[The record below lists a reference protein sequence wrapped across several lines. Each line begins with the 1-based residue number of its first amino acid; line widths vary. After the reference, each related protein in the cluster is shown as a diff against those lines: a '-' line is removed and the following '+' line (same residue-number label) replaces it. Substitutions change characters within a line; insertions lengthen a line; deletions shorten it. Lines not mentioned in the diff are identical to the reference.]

1 MKANIA
7 RFTIALRN
15 GLESVGEL
23 TKVARSI
30 RPLFSAIF
38 LLTLPLAG
46 GAFLALYL
54 NGFFRWPDFSR
65 IQDRRETSI
74 FYAEQ
79 GEELREY
86 CTYCREMAR
95 LEEMGHFPKLAVLIE
110 DRDFEKRLT
119 PVSSRGIVRAL
130 WQDLKTLS
138 FEQGGST
145 ITQQAARLLFAEEE
159 LRHERET
166 KTLSAKL
173 WRKSRELWFAVL
185 LEGHLDRNKILELY
199 LNNTFCGHGRYGV
212 KACSDYYFHKEP
224 EELSIAEAAMIV
236 GTWRAPRHSP
246 FINPEGAL
254 KLRGR
259 VLAQLVSRNM
269 ITEAQQEEFQR
280 LPIPERQEHDQC
292 RALHAAEF
300 ARRQIVKKAR
310 VVDQGLKVYTT
321 INCHWQRA
329 AADALHESLGA
340 MKRRNPGFTD
350 LWGVAILI
358 DARTGAV
365 KVFAQEPA
373 FQENE
378 YLLNQIKRH
387 CGSACK
393 PFFYATWI
401 QKGGRLSCRDRGF
414 GPCTLDDS
422 YGRADGRSAVY
433 ISMGKG
439 RGRHYI
445 QNFPYEALQRYV
457 DMSEPIRCIAES
469 RNACTM
475 SAIRDIR
482 AAIRGSRVSRLVYKE
497 EILRLMTRL
506 GMHLQTMDPER
517 AKREGIELIT
527 PEVTKQ
533 FGLPEHTIDPGL
545 TVAIGS
551 IDVSP
556 LDMAVAL
563 TGLMGTRV
571 EPYVIEEIDGPSGEV
586 AYAVTTKEPENIFH
600 KMVEE
605 ELLKKL
611 QAEKRRNGYNGDLND
626 DEKKKIEDDAKQEA
640 DTLVLAI
647 TRGLRAPIE
656 LPHGTGRLVKTGDQK
671 RHIPKLD
678 VQVMGKTGTATN
690 EKGETTDNWF
700 SGCSPSYCMAVWIG
714 REKKLSMETEVETPS
729 GRKVKRQE
737 TGGRN
742 ALPVFIKT
750 MQAVYENRL
759 TETFPEATDP
769 NRPFPFSVR
778 SRLSPEMTEEETGSP
793 QATEEDATPGERDD
807 Y

>member
-7 RFTIALRN
+7 RFIVAMRN
-15 GLESVGEL
+15 GLQSVAQL
-23 TKVARSI
+23 PKAVRSI
-30 RPLFSAIF
+30 RPLLSAIF

-46 GAFLALYL
+46 GAFLVLYL

-79 GEELREY
+79 GEELRAY
-86 CTYCREMAR
+86 CTYCRQMAR
-95 LEEMGHFPKLAVLIE
+95 LEEMGHFPRLAVVIE

-119 PVSSRGIVRAL
+119 PVSGSGIMRAL
-130 WQDLKTLS
+130 WQDLKTVS

-145 ITQQAARLLFAEEE
+145 ITQQVARQLFAEEE
-159 LRHERET
+159 LRYERET

-185 LEGHLDRNKILELY
+185 LEGHLGRKKILELY

-224 EELSIAEAAMIV
+224 AELSIAEAAMIV
-236 GTWRAPRHSP
+236 GTWRTPRYSP

-259 VLAQLVSRNM
+259 VLQQLVHRKV

-280 LPIPERQEHDQC
+280 LPIPQQQEPDQC

-310 VVDQGLKVYTT
+310 VVDQGLKVHTT

-340 MKRRNPGFTD
+340 MKKRNPGFTD
-350 LWGVAILI
+350 LWGAAILI
-358 DARTGAV
+358 DARTGAM
-365 KVFAQEPA
+365 KVFAQEPT

-378 YLLNQIKRH
+378 YLLNQIKRQ

-401 QKGGRLSCRDRGF
+401 RKGGRLSCQDRGF

-422 YGRADGRSAVY
+422 YGRTDGKSAIY

-439 RGRHYI
+439 RDRHYI
-445 QNFPYEALQRYV
+445 QNFPYEVLQRYV
-457 DMSEPIRCIAES
+457 GMSEPIRCIAES

-475 SAIRDIR
+475 SAIRDVR
-482 AAIRGSRVSRLVYKE
+482 AAVRGSRVPRLVYKE
-497 EILRLMTRL
+497 EMLQLMARL
-506 GMHLQTMDPER
+506 GMHLPTMDPER

-527 PEVTKQ
+527 PQVTKQ

-556 LDMAVAL
+556 LDMTVAL

-571 EPYVIEEIDGPSGEV
+571 EPYVIEEIDSPSGEV
-586 AYAVTTKEPENIFH
+586 AYAVTRKEPENVFH
-600 KMVEE
+600 KIVEE
-605 ELLKKL
+605 DLLKKL
-611 QAEKRRNGYNGDLND
+611 QARKRRNGYNGEPSD
-626 DEKKKIEDDAKQEA
+626 DEKKQIEGDAKQEA
-640 DTLVLAI
+640 DILALAI
-647 TRGLRAPIE
+647 MRGLRAPIE
-656 LPHGTGRLVKTGDQK
+656 LPHGTGRLVRTGDQE

-678 VQVMGKTGTATN
+678 VAVMGKTGTATN

-700 SGCSPSYCMAVWIG
+700 YGCSPSYCMAVWIG
-714 REKKLSMETEVETPS
+714 REKKLPMETEVETPS

-750 MQAVYENRL
+750 MQAVYENRPA
-759 TETFPEATDP
+759 EIFPEATDP
-769 NRPFPFSVR
+769 NRPFPLSAR
-778 SRLSPEMTEEETGSP
+778 SGPSPDMFEDETGAP
-793 QATEEDATPGERDD
+793 QTMEEDATPGERDD
-807 Y
+807 S

>member
-1 MKANIA
+1 MVKKWLTVVGSDMRVNIA

-15 GLESVGEL
+15 RLESVGDL

-30 RPLFSAIF
+30 LPLLSTIF
-38 LLTLPLAG
+38 LLTLPLAVG
-46 GAFLALYL
+46 MFLMLYL

-65 IQDRRETSI
+65 IQDRRETSTL
-74 FYAEQ
+74 YAEQ

-86 CTYCREMAR
+86 CTYCREIIK

-119 PVSSRGIVRAL
+119 PISGRGIMRAL

-145 ITQQAARLLFAEEE
+145 ITQQVARLLFAEEE

-166 KTLSAKL
+166 KALSAKL
-173 WRKSRELWFAVL
+173 WRKGRELWIATL
-185 LEGHLDRNKILELY
+185 LEGHLGRKKILELY
-199 LNNTFCGHGRYGV
+199 LNNVFCGHGRYGV

-224 EELSIAEAAMIV
+224 GELSVAEAAMII
-236 GTWRAPRHSP
+236 GTWRTPRHSP
-246 FINPEGAL
+246 FIDPNEAL

-259 VLAQLVSRNM
+259 VLEQLVSRQA
-269 ITEAQQEEFQR
+269 ITEAQREEFQR

-292 RALHAAEF
+292 RALHVAEF
-300 ARRQIVKKAR
+300 ARRQIIEKAR
-310 VVDQGLKVYTT
+310 LVDQGLKVHTT
-321 INCHWQRA
+321 VNCSWQRA
-329 AADALHESLGA
+329 AAEALHESLGA
-340 MKRRNPGFTD
+340 MKGRNPALTD

-358 DARTGAV
+358 DARTGAI
-365 KVFAQEPA
+365 KVFAQEPT

-401 QKGGRLSCRDRGF
+401 RKGGRLSCKDQGF

-422 YGRADGRSAVY
+422 YGRADGRSAIY
-433 ISMGKG
+433 ISMGNG

-457 DMSEPIRCIAES
+457 DISEPIRCIAES

-475 SAIRDIR
+475 SAIRDVR
-482 AAIRGSRVSRLVYKE
+482 AAVRGSRVQRLRSE
-497 EILRLMTRL
+497 EEMLGLMARL
-506 GMHLQTMDPER
+506 GMRLPTMEPER
-517 AKREGIELIT
+517 AKREGIELIA
-527 PEVTKQ
+527 PEVAKQ
-533 FGLPEHTIDPGL
+533 FALPEHTINPGL

-556 LDMAVAL
+556 LDMTVAL

-586 AYAVTTKEPENIFH
+586 AYAVTIKEPENVFQ

-605 ELLKKL
+605 ELSKKL
-611 QAEKRRNGYNGDLND
+611 QAEKRRNGYDGELSD
-626 DEKKKIEDDAKQEA
+626 DEKKTIEDNAKQEA
-640 DTLVLAI
+640 ETLVLAI
-647 TRGLRAPIE
+647 TRALRAPIE
-656 LPHGTGRLVKTGDQK
+656 LPHGTGRLVKTGDQQ

-678 VQVMGKTGTATN
+678 FPVMGKTGTATN

-700 SGCSPSYCMAVWIG
+700 YGCSPSYCMAVWIG
-714 REKKLSMETEVETPS
+714 REKKLPMETEIETPG
-729 GRKVKRQE
+729 GRKIKRQE

-750 MQAVYENRL
+750 MQAVYENRP

-769 NRPFPFSVR
+769 DMPFRFSVS
-778 SRLSPEMTEEETGSP
+778 SRLSPEMIEDETVAP
-793 QATEEDATPGERDD
+793 
-807 Y
+807 